1 MKHFFTLLA
10 AVVLTAS
17 TYAQVGIGTTTPDAS
32 SALDITSTTKGLLIP
47 RMTTAQRNLISS
59 PVTGLMIHNTDNGA
73 IETYTATTDSWF
85 TLGMGQGASSSNT
98 AVGINALNSNVVT
111 DISGVGNN
119 AYGYNALQFNTS
131 GFYNTAN
138 GAVALN
144 NNTTGNSNTANGAGA
159 LQFNTT
165 GKANTANGA
174 GALNNNTEGI
184 ANTANGDGAL
194 FSNTSGFGNTANGQ
208 DALYSNNEG
217 DYNTA
222 NGQDALYSNNGSNNT
237 ANGKNALYQNTLG
250 IDNTATGFGAGDAN
264 TTGSQNTFIG
274 TAANV
279 GSNNLTNATAIGYG
293 AIVNTSNTIQLGNS
307 LITDVITSGT
317 ITAGALGIGTTT
329 PDASSALDITSTT
342 KGLLMPRMTNVQR
355 QAISNPA
362 AGLQVFVTDF
372 DGGRFMFYDGTEW
385 GTLSFTEKRPD
396 APTIGTAVAGD
407 AQATVS
413 FTAPSSDGGSAI
425 TSYTATSNPG
435 NITATVNQSG
445 SGDITVTGL
454 TNATAYT
461 FTVTASNAIGTS
473 LASGASNS
481 VTTPNV
487 PDAPIIGTA
496 VAGNAQATVPFTAP
510 SSDGGSAITSYTAT
524 SNPGNITATV
534 NQSGSGDITVTGLT
548 NGTAYTFTVTAS
560 NAIGTSLA
568 SGASNSV
575 TTPNVPDAPIIG
587 TAVAGNAQATVPFTA
602 PSSDGGSAIT
612 SYTATSSPG
621 AITGTISQS
630 GSGSITVTGLTSGTA
645 YTFTVTATNAIGT
658 SLASAVSNSV
668 VIPQPQL
675 GDFYGGGVVFYIFES
690 GDTGYVAEETH
701 GLIAAVQDQSSGIR
715 WDNDN
720 GIIVSAGAAD
730 QSIGA
735 GSANTDAIILAQGAP
750 ETSYAAG
757 LARDYNGGGYTD
769 WFLPS
774 RNEAYQMFINKAL
787 INNTAAANSG
797 SDLTEDAYY
806 WSSSEKN
813 NNVTLAWYFEISNG
827 GSAVVSKGT
836 TYYVRA
842 VRAF

>member
-1 MKHFFTLLA
+1 MKQFFTFLA

-17 TYAQVGIGTTTPDAS
+17 TYAQVGIGTITPDAS

-73 IETYTATTDSWF
+73 IETYTATTGSWF

-138 GAVALN
+138 GAAALN

-165 GKANTANGA
+165 GNANTANGA
-174 GALNNNTEGI
+174 GALSNNTEGDD
-184 ANTANGDGAL
+184 NTANGDGAL

-208 DALYSNNEG
+208 FALRTNNGGGYNTANGSHALYSNIEG

-222 NGQDALYSNNGSNNT
+222 NGQNALYSNNGSTNT
-237 ANGKNALYQNTLG
+237 ANGKNALYQNTWG
-250 IDNTATGFGAGDAN
+250 SDNTATGGGAGDAN

-329 PDASSALDITSTT
+329 PATSAALDITSTT
-342 KGLLMPRMTNVQR
+342 KGLLIPRMTNAQR
-355 QAISNPA
+355 QAISSPV
-362 AGLQVFVTDF
+362 AGLMVFQTD
-372 DGGRFMFYDGTEW
+372 GAAGRFMFYDGTEW
-385 GTLSFTEKRPD
+385 GTLSFAETRPD
-396 APTIGTAVAGD
+396 APAIGTA
-407 AQATVS
+407 
-413 FTAPSSDGGSAI
+413 
-425 TSYTATSNPG
+425 
-435 NITATVNQSG
+435 
-445 SGDITVTGL
+445 
-454 TNATAYT
+454 
-461 FTVTASNAIGTS
+461 
-473 LASGASNS
+473 
-481 VTTPNV
+481 
-487 PDAPIIGTA
+487 TA
-496 VAGNAQATVPFTAP
+496 V
-510 SSDGGSAITSYTAT
+510 
-524 SNPGNITATV
+524 
-534 NQSGSGDITVTGLT
+534 SGE
-548 NGTAYTFTVTAS
+548 
-560 NAIGTSLA
+560 
-568 SGASNSV
+568 
-575 TTPNVPDAPIIG
+575 
-587 TAVAGNAQATVPFTA
+587 ATVPFTA

-645 YTFTVTATNAIGT
+645 YTFTVTATNAVGT

-668 VIPQPQL
+668 VIPPPSPI

-690 GDTGYVAEETH
+690 GDTGYVAGETH

-715 WDNDN
+715 WYN
-720 GIIVSAGAAD
+720 GINVTTGATGTV
-730 QSIGA
+730 IGT
-735 GSANTDAIILAQGAP
+735 GSANTDAIINVQGP
-750 ETSYAAG
+750 TETSYAAG
-757 LARDYNGGGYTD
+757 LARAYTGGGHID

-774 RNEAYQMFINKAL
+774 KDELNKMYLNKAT
-787 INNTAAANSG
+787 INTTAAANSG
-797 SDLTEDAYY
+797 SNFSADNY
-806 WSSSEKN
+806 WSSTEYDSN
-813 NNVTLAWYFEISNG
+813 TAWVRYFGNG
-827 GSAVVSKGT
+827 GQGYYDKLN
-836 TYYVRA
+836 TYVNVRA